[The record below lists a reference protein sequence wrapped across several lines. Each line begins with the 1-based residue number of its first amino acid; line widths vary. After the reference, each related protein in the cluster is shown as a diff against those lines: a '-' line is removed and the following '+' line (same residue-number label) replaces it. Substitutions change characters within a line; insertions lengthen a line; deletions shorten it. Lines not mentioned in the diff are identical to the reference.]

1 MAISLAILCALALA
15 AVGASWFAL
24 ISAKAVVQ
32 KAGQRT
38 NDLESRMETAVQ
50 ALQTRVDEMSAEMRE
65 VAHQPAPVSSAPAV
79 PRPGM
84 NLTTRSQVLRLNR
97 RGESVEQI
105 SKLLTVPRQ
114 EVELLLKV
122 HRIVLGTMETPNR
135 ASG

>member
-1 MAISLAILCALALA
+1 VAVPLAILCALALA

-24 ISAKAVVQ
+24 ISAKALVR
-32 KAGQRT
+32 KADQRT
-38 NDLESRMETAVQ
+38 SDLESRTETSLQ
-50 ALQTRVDEMSAEMRE
+50 ALQTKLEELRAEAQD
-65 VAHQPAPVSSAPAV
+65 VTHQPQVVNPTPAV

-105 SKLLTVPRQ
+105 ARILTVPRQ

-122 HRIVLGTMETPNR
+122 HRIVLGTMETTK
-135 ASG
+135 SHL

>member
-1 MAISLAILCALALA
+1 LAILCALALA

-24 ISAKAVVQ
+24 ISAKAMIQ

-38 NDLESRMETAVQ
+38 SDLESRMETTVQ
-50 ALQTRVDEMSAEMRE
+50 TLQTRLEKLSAEMRE
-65 VAHQPAPVSSAPAV
+65 AEHQPAPVSPLPAV

-97 RGESVEQI
+97 RGETVEQI
-105 SKLLTVPRQ
+105 SKVLAVPRQ

-122 HRIVLGTMETPNR
+122 HRIVLGTMEAPNR